1 MSANP
6 QPIPNDTL
14 ISKLDR
20 RTKRIFALLLAFAV
34 LLVASTSCLAFL
46 FWKKNKAIDAAL
58 EDQAFS
64 DFVTDYDNSSDFVS
78 PQVNTIQ
85 FLRRGYS
92 ITFDSVQYT
101 QEGLSLGGTI
111 GNPTELWIS
120 SLALNFTARPY
131 PYKIRDKWAANWG
144 DKEFIPWWNSDWDI
158 GSGQTT
164 VGLLNPG
171 ASVPFLVT
179 IPNVKQTSDSIQIA
193 VSFSG
198 ERYQY
203 LK

>member
-6 QPIPNDTL
+6 QPIPNDIL
-14 ISKLDR
+14 ISKLDQ
-20 RTKRIFALLLAFAV
+20 RTKRIVVVLLAFAV
-34 LLVASTSCLAFL
+34 LFVASTSCLAFL
-46 FWKKNKAIDAAL
+46 FWNKNKAINKAL
-58 EDQAFS
+58 KDQAFS
-64 DFVTDYDNSSDFVS
+64 DFVTDYDNSSDFVA
-78 PQVNTIQ
+78 PQINTIQ

-101 QEGLSLGGTI
+101 QEGLSLSGTI

-120 SLALNFTARPY
+120 SLALSFTARPY
-131 PYKIRDKWAANWG
+131 PYEIRGKWDANFG
-144 DKEFIPWWNSDWDI
+144 NNFFPWWNSDWDI
-158 GSGQTT
+158 GTGQTT

-171 ASVPFLVT
+171 TSVPFLVT